1 MSRYVSPMTRARE
14 IVRESKSAATSRQ
27 VLNHA
32 MRIVRLASM
41 VIVDLERNEAPVHVF
56 RWIAWA
62 STVTDQRR
70 RTDLAIYLRRSIH
83 RPRNGWLQERHYY
96 AALTEWDKARCEM
109 RKRGSIMPSFDEIP
123 LDAYRA
129 AIEGAKKRPRS
140 SEPETE
146 TQPTESEVAAE
157 SDPSVSEDEIEEE
170 EEPVST
176 RQLRGRDHVLRL
188 LSDVVR
194 AALAAQDVE
203 AADVANDAISR
214 LCGRREVVG

>member
-129 AIEGAKKRPRS
+129 AIEGATTFCGSSPTSSARRLLRRTWRPR
-140 SEPETE
+140 TW
-146 TQPTESEVAAE
+146 PTMRSRACADGARWSAE
-157 SDPSVSEDEIEEE
+157 
-170 EEPVST
+170 
-176 RQLRGRDHVLRL
+176 
-188 LSDVVR
+188 
-194 AALAAQDVE
+194 
-203 AADVANDAISR
+203 
-214 LCGRREVVG
+214 RRPTWVT